1 MVRDWGYGDK
11 GSIDKTPEALAGY
24 VKFDSKALSRVSDDS
39 LLDELEVRLLE
50 YAELPARE
58 LSERISDVMFH
69 YDEVVEQRK

>member
-1 MVRDWGYGDK
+1 MRDWGYGDK